1 MPELS
6 EIGNLV
12 VVIAGAFG
20 SLLLIVFKS
29 RCKSICFGC
38 IVRDI
43 MNSDGEDEPSHP
55 VRSSVGSIDQTP
67 ILPDEAP
74 EPNP

>member
-1 MPELS
+1 MYELS

-12 VVIAGAFG
+12 VVIAGALG

-38 IVRDI
+38 ITRDVI
-43 MNSDGEDEPSHP
+43 NSDNEDEPTVP
-55 VRSSVGSIDQTP
+55 PTSSEQVPLT
-67 ILPDEAP
+67 
-74 EPNP
+74 NP

>member
-1 MPELS
+1 MYELS

-12 VVIAGAFG
+12 VVIAGATG

-38 IVRDI
+38 IVRDVI
-43 MNSDGEDEPSHP
+43 NSDSEDGPTLVRTSVPP
-55 VRSSVGSIDQTP
+55 VVESEV
-67 ILPDEAP
+67 P
-74 EPNP
+74 ELNP

>member
-1 MPELS
+1 MYELS

-12 VVIAGAFG
+12 VVIAGATG

-38 IVRDI
+38 IVRDVL
-43 MNSDGEDEPSHP
+43 NSDSEEGAPTLVRTSVPP
-55 VRSSVGSIDQTP
+55 VVESEV
-67 ILPDEAP
+67 P
-74 EPNP
+74 ELNP

>member
-1 MPELS
+1 MYELS

-12 VVIAGAFG
+12 VVIAGALG

-38 IVRDI
+38 IVRDVI
-43 MNSDGEDEPSHP
+43 NSDNEDEATVPP
-55 VRSSVGSIDQTP
+55 TSSEQVPLT
-67 ILPDEAP
+67 
-74 EPNP
+74 NP

>member
-1 MPELS
+1 MYELS

-12 VVIAGAFG
+12 VVIAGALG

-38 IVRDI
+38 IVRDVI
-43 MNSDGEDEPSHP
+43 NSDNEDEPTVP
-55 VRSSVGSIDQTP
+55 PTSSEQVPLT
-67 ILPDEAP
+67 
-74 EPNP
+74 NP

>member
-1 MPELS
+1 MYELS

-12 VVIAGAFG
+12 VVIAGALG

-38 IVRDI
+38 IVRDVI
-43 MNSDGEDEPSHP
+43 NSDNEDEPTVP
-55 VRSSVGSIDQTP
+55 PTSSEQ
-67 ILPDEAP
+67 AP
-74 EPNP
+74 LTNP